1 MLEARL
7 QQQFFESAD
16 LLYQSA
22 ESLSKPL
29 ATAAQLMLNSVTA
42 GSRLLVAGHGL
53 AASEARQLGELLL
66 GRLEHERPGLAA
78 LALSPQLG
86 SLQGVEAFSRQVLG
100 LGHPGDLL
108 LWLDAEAQSPATE
121 LVAAAHEQDMAVL
134 ALAPAEHEALRRQLS
149 DTDVFVPLPAPRLAR
164 RLTLMRVAL
173 LALCDALDAQLL
185 GLET

>member
-29 ATAAQLMLNSVTA
+29 ATAAQLMLSSVTA

-53 AASEARQLGELLL
+53 TASEARQLGELLL

-78 LALSPQLG
+78 LVLSPQLG
-86 SLQGVEAFSRQVLG
+86 ALQDTEAFSRQVLS

-108 LWLDAEAQSPATE
+108 LWLDAEGQSPAPAE
-121 LVAAAHEQDMAVL
+121 LVQAAHAQDMAVL
-134 ALAPAEHEALRRQLS
+134 ALAPAEHEALRRLLS
-149 DTDVFVPLPAPRLAR
+149 DTDVFVPLGAPRLAR

-185 GLET
+185 GLE